1 MALVLVIDDEPQ
13 MRRMI
18 RRILS
23 AAEHDAIEASNGR
36 EGLAMFQK
44 YRPDIV
50 VTDILMPEKE
60 GIETILEIRRATA
73 ATGIIAISG
82 GGVSDNLMFLDIAK
96 KFGAD
101 AVLAKPFRAQELIDA
116 VAGLLAQG

>member
-23 AAEHDAIEASNGR
+23 AAEHDAIEAANGR

-60 GIETILEIRRATA
+60 GIETILEIRRVNA

-82 GGVSDNLMFLDIAK
+82 GGASENLMFLDIAQ

-116 VAGLLAQG
+116 VAGLLAQD